1 MITQL
6 TVEFSK
12 ATAVDTSEEAPIRV
26 LHVDDDAGFLKT
38 AKQILEMQGAF
49 QVDTA
54 QSVEEAWE
62 KMEKEKYDVVI
73 CDYQMPGKDGLQFL
87 KELRQKGNKTPFIVF
102 TGRGREEV
110 AIKALNLGAD
120 GYFNKVGN
128 PETVYCELAHGIRQ
142 SVERKRAEVRAWQ
155 EEERLRAIFA
165 SSPDAIIVSD
175 LSGKIVDCNEAALKL
190 TGASSKK
197 EIVGKNCL
205 ELTAEKD
212 RDRTLKN
219 LERAFQQ
226 ETTASAE
233 YTLLKEDGEEYPAEV
248 SASSFCDSLKNPVG
262 FAIVI
267 RDITERKQMEKR
279 LIESEERYRSIVENI
294 HDGLAIIEDGKTV
307 YANNRMCEILGYP
320 KSELAKFSGFDFA
333 APEERERL
341 QRIQADIERTGIRPE
356 ELEFWIVRK
365 DGTKRCIQNKYS
377 TIRKDDWSTRI
388 VATTDITERKKAEM
402 HLARALIS
410 W

>member
-6 TVEFSK
+6 SVEFSK
-12 ATAVDTSEEAPIRV
+12 ATAVDISKEAPIRV

-38 AKQILEMQGAF
+38 AKQCLEVQGHF
-49 QVDTA
+49 RIDTA
-54 QSVEEAWE
+54 SSVDEAME
-62 KMEKEKYDVVI
+62 KMKKEKYDAVI
-73 CDYQMPGKDGLQFL
+73 SDYQMPGKDGLQFL
-87 KELRQKGNKTPFIVF
+87 KKLRAKGDSIPFVMF

-110 AIKALNLGAD
+110 AIEALNLGAD

-190 TGASSKK
+190 TGVSSKK

-226 ETTASAE
+226 GTTASAE

-248 SASSFCDSLKNPVG
+248 SASSFCDSLNNPVG

-267 RDITERKQMEKR
+267 RDITQRKQMEKR
-279 LIESEERYRSIVENI
+279 LIESEERCRSIAENI
-294 HDGLAIIEDGKTV
+294 HDGLAIIENGKTV
-307 YANNRMCEILGYP
+307 
-320 KSELAKFSGFDFA
+320 
-333 APEERERL
+333 
-341 QRIQADIERTGIRPE
+341 
-356 ELEFWIVRK
+356 
-365 DGTKRCIQNKYS
+365 
-377 TIRKDDWSTRI
+377 
-388 VATTDITERKKAEM
+388 
-402 HLARALIS
+402 
-410 W
+410 